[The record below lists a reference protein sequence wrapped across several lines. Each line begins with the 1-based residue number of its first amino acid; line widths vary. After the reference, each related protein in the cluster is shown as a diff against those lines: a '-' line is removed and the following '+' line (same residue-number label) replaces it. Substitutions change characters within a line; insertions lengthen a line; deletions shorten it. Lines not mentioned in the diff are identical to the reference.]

1 MNKCVSILL
10 TTTSKTQFWGVIQ
23 RAAILTQPYTATNH
37 LKSVLVLNTD
47 WVVELNA
54 DKSAAHPVCECPG
67 GERGHVVHQLLNRN
81 GTALWTASSME

>member
-37 LKSVLVLNTD
+37 LQSVLVLNTD

-54 DKSAAHPVCECPG
+54 DKSAAHQRVQEG
-67 GERGHVVHQLLNRN
+67 REVMLSINY
-81 GTALWTASSME
+81 